1 VAKAA
6 RPRPQRRPPT
16 SPDAHGAVKGPAPD
30 FVVVGLG
37 NPGDE
42 YDGTRHNVGFAVA
55 DAIAQRH
62 HASWRT
68 TRNRAFECDA
78 TTPSGRIALVKPQ
91 TYMNVSGEA
100 VRGVLKAADLGPDR
114 LCVVH
119 DELDLP
125 LGTLRLKVGG
135 GTAGHNG
142 LKSIVQC
149 CRAKDFVRLRFGIGR
164 PPGRMPAADF
174 VLRRFRRDELDAVA
188 DAVARA
194 VDVVESWTAHGVE
207 ATQNAFHVS

>member
-1 VAKAA
+1 M
-6 RPRPQRRPPT
+6 
-16 SPDAHGAVKGPAPD
+16 KGPAPD
-30 FVVVGLG
+30 FVVAGLG

-55 DAIAQRH
+55 DAFVRRH
-62 HASWRT
+62 GGSWRT
-68 TRNRAFECDA
+68 TRNRAFECDS
-78 TTPSGRIALVKPQ
+78 TTPSGRVRLVKPQ
-91 TYMNVSGEA
+91 TYMNVSGES
-100 VRGVLKAADLGPDR
+100 VRGVLKTAGLGVDR

-149 CRAKDFVRLRFGIGR
+149 CRGKDFVRLRFGIGR

-174 VLRRFRRDELDAVA
+174 VLRRFGRDERDVVDDAVE
-188 DAVARA
+188 RA
-194 VDVVESWTAHGVE
+194 VDVLESWTAHGVE
-207 ATQNAFHVS
+207 ATQNRYHIA